1 MKKMFNLSI
10 FYFILAMIG
19 GVFYRE
25 FTKFHQYTGITMLKG
40 IHTHLLVLGMFLFLF
55 LTLACKVTKLEENKQ
70 FHYFTILYN
79 IALPFMV
86 IMMLIRGVIQVMGI
100 QLTHSMSA
108 TISGIAG
115 LSHILILIAF
125 ILLFIALKKALLD

>member
-10 FYFILAMIG
+10 LYFILAMIG

-25 FTKFHQYTGITMLKG
+25 FTKFYQYTGLTMLKSV
-40 IHTHLLVLGMFLFLF
+40 HTHLLVLGTFLFLF
-55 LTLACKVTKLEENKQ
+55 LTIVCKVSELENNKQ
-70 FHYFTILYN
+70 FNYFTILYN

-86 IMMLIRGVIQVMGI
+86 IMMVVRGIIQVMGI
-100 QLTHSMSA
+100 EVTQSISA
-108 TISGIAG
+108 MISGIAG

-125 ILLFIALKKALLD
+125 ILLFISLKKALFD